1 MGGDAADTG
10 MSIAHEYVMGPAGR
24 IDVRTGGSRPTVVM
38 IASLGRAATDFD
50 ELATMLAPHGFCVAA
65 PEPRGVAGSEG
76 LTTDLGLDDLAHDV
90 AAVIDHF
97 GDTATVLGHAFGNRL
112 ARMTATIHSDLVDGV
127 VLLACGGLVAPSD
140 RAAKALDDVFDGG
153 LESSTPSCRG

>member
-1 MGGDAADTG
+1 
-10 MSIAHEYVMGPAGR
+10 MGPGGR
-24 IDVRTGGSRPTVVM
+24 IDVRTVGSRPTVVM

-112 ARMTATIHSDLVDGV
+112 AR
-127 VLLACGGLVAPSD
+127 
-140 RAAKALDDVFDGG
+140 
-153 LESSTPSCRG
+153 